1 MWSPET
7 LFRDY
12 FLPFYPKDAALD
24 LGAARTT
31 DANPGANASFGENI
45 RAAAATFVNA
55 ASVVVEPS
63 LDLDFSFASVHRLSK
78 ALSRERRDKWLEER
92 PFDQSTILQLVVHG
106 TFYVG
111 ECIVRNAGGQW
122 LIRRPLWESPVR
134 MESPLGVAD
143 LAVFQWWLKS
153 LADEAYSTSGVA
165 SLGDRFRTY
174 VEEPFRA
181 SQTAQ
186 LPPWLDEG
194 RKLPR
199 LQKVKYDVF
208 YKYLKANLPEVRDL
222 GSDFPSPERFA
233 ELSFRYLDFLIVG
246 GGRKLLISGL
256 SSVGFF
262 VFWIGPLGFE
272 KSIFLESDSFPE
284 PFVRKDGERIQVHF
298 SREKRTLFHE
308 YLWSG
313 P

>member
-1 MWSPET
+1 M
-7 LFRDY
+7 
-12 FLPFYPKDAALD
+12 
-24 LGAARTT
+24 
-31 DANPGANASFGENI
+31 
-45 RAAAATFVNA
+45 
-55 ASVVVEPS
+55 
-63 LDLDFSFASVHRLSK
+63 
-78 ALSRERRDKWLEER
+78 
-92 PFDQSTILQLVVHG
+92 
-106 TFYVG
+106 
-111 ECIVRNAGGQW
+111 
-122 LIRRPLWESPVR
+122 
-134 MESPLGVAD
+134 
-143 LAVFQWWLKS
+143 
-153 LADEAYSTSGVA
+153 
-165 SLGDRFRTY
+165 
-174 VEEPFRA
+174 
-181 SQTAQ
+181 
-186 LPPWLDEG
+186 
-194 RKLPR
+194 PR

-233 ELSFRYLDFLIVG
+233 ELSFRYLDFMIVG